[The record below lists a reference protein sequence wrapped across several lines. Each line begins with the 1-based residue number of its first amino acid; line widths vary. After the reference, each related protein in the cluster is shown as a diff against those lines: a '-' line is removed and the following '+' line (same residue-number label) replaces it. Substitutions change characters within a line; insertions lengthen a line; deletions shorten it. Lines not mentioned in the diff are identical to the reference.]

1 MLAFYNEI
9 FYRPVLNGLVF
20 LTTALPGHD
29 LGLAVIL
36 LTVIVRL
43 LMFPL
48 AHKMLKTQK
57 IMQRLD
63 PEIKKINADKKNKED
78 QSKALMELY
87 RAHGINPFSGFLAML
102 IQFPLLIA
110 LYQVFWKG
118 IPFEL
123 QAIYS
128 FLTVPAEI
136 NILFLGL
143 VVLTKP
149 NIIFAALAA
158 VSQFFQARLAMP
170 PKKNSLPKND
180 FASAMQSQ
188 MVYFFPILIF
198 FLGFTMPAAVS
209 LYWTSMNIFAIVHEA
224 MVRRNAD
231 FASK

>member
-1 MLAFYNEI
+1 MHAFYNEV
-9 FYRPVLNGLVF
+9 FYRPVLNGLLF
-20 LTTALPGHD
+20 LTSVLPGHD

-36 LTVIVRL
+36 LTIIVRL

-48 AHKMLKTQK
+48 THKMLKTQK
-57 IMQRLD
+57 IMQQLD
-63 PEIKKINADKKNKED
+63 PEIKKINTDKKNKED

-170 PKKNSLPKND
+170 LKKNGPPKND
-180 FASAMQSQ
+180 FASTMQSQ